1 MSYRYDFISKAK
13 AMSNQNTER
22 ARVESL
28 LGNLDQQPR
37 LAFPLPRRQIAAPSA
52 QGVYLIRAADG
63 AVLHV
68 GRTVSGEKGL
78 AQRLRNHLSGKSS
91 FVRSYLNGNA
101 GLLRSGFTFQY
112 IEVENDRERALLEHH
127 AVAWYCPA
135 HLGLGRESAE

>member
-1 MSYRYDFISKAK
+1 MARRSDFVPKAEVMSK
-13 AMSNQNTER
+13 QNIER
-22 ARVESL
+22 ASVESL
-28 LGNLDQQPR
+28 LGKLNKQPR
-37 LAFPLPRRQIAAPSA
+37 LTFPLPRGQIAAPSA

-68 GRTVSGEKGL
+68 GRTVSGQKGL

-135 HLGLGRESAE
+135 HLGLGREAAE